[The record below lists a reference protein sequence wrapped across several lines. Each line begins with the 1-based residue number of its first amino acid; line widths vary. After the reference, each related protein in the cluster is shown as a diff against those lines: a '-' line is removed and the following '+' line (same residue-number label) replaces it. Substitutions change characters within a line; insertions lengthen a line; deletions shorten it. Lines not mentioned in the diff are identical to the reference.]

1 MSVNT
6 LVDKLKSYS
15 DEYWDFTGYR
25 DRKALI
31 KYPAMMVAPM
41 QEQLLQDILE
51 FDTNIRNILDPFVG
65 SGTVLAAG
73 AKHNLTTYGIDINPL
88 AILITRVRLEG
99 IPPIKI
105 RESIAQL
112 KSHLSLFLGNIE
124 MHYFNNIDKWFRS
137 DVIADLSTI
146 RKAIVQEKDINIRRF
161 FWVCFADTVRKY
173 SNTRS
178 TTFKLHVK
186 EETKIKSMKN
196 DCIEYFVNKISTL
209 YSDYVNDQE
218 TIITNLYTG
227 NATDILRNFESNSI
241 DLICTSP
248 PYGDNHTTV
257 TYGQYSILPLLWI
270 DVNDL
275 DSFDM
280 SMLDK
285 FTAIDRMSLGGHYN
299 LNNFSV
305 EIDFEDLI
313 SNLSL
318 EKAKKVK
325 FFINDYCKVFVEL
338 ARVLKKDKKLVLT
351 LGNRR
356 VDNKEFPFDV
366 LNDRLAEKYGLV
378 EEAVLTRN
386 IQGKRM
392 PIRVSNIPNHG
403 AVKSMS
409 KEYVKIYRKV
419 LEGRSE

>member
-1 MSVNT
+1 MKVNT
-6 LVDKLKSYS
+6 LVEKLKSYS
-15 DEYWDFTGYR
+15 NEYWDFTEYR
-25 DRKALI
+25 DKKALI

-51 FDTNIRNILDPFVG
+51 FETQIENILDPFVG

-73 AKHNLTTYGIDINPL
+73 AKYNLCTYGIDINPL
-88 AILITRVRLEG
+88 AILITRVKLEG
-99 IPPIKI
+99 ISYTQI
-105 RESIAQL
+105 REGIAQI
-112 KSHLSLFLGNIE
+112 KSYISLFLGNVE
-124 MHYFNNIDKWFRS
+124 LHHFNNIDKWFRD

-146 RKAIVQEKDINIRRF
+146 RKAIMHEKNIQIRRF

-186 EETKIKSMKN
+186 EESKIKEMEN
-196 DCIEYFVNKISTL
+196 DSIQYFVTKVSSL
-209 YSDYVNDQE
+209 YTDYIKE
-218 TIITNLYTG
+218 TNNTHCSLYTG
-227 NATDILRNFESNSI
+227 NVTDVLRNFEESSI

-275 DSFDM
+275 DSFDL
-280 SMLDK
+280 SMLEK

-299 LNNFSV
+299 LDRFNV
-305 EIDFEDLI
+305 EIEYEDLI
-313 SNLSL
+313 SNLSF

-325 FFINDYCKVFVEL
+325 FFINDYCKVFTEL

-366 LNDRLAEKYGLV
+366 LNDRLAEKYGLE
-378 EEAVLTRN
+378 EEAVVTRN

-392 PIRVSNIPNHG
+392 PTKVSNIPNLG

-409 KEYVKIYRKV
+409 KEYVKIYRKK
-419 LEGRSE
+419 